1 MPKIQNLMGV
11 LTKMTDVKDTSHACE
26 SVIVLLDELHP
37 FPNHPFKVI
46 RDDALDALAE
56 SIRKNGLLNRI
67 IIRPRDAGGYEI
79 IAGHRRTEAMRMLG
93 HSTIPAEL
101 HWDMDDDAAVLAMI
115 ETNLRQRPKLLPSE
129 RAAAYRM
136 MRDTLVHKGARSD
149 LDNSTPKHTK
159 EQISEMYGES
169 PRQVMRY
176 IRLNHLDT
184 RLVECVDT
192 GKLKL
197 NNAVEISY
205 LNADTQGWI
214 ADHYAWEHKFP
225 KPAQVRDMR
234 KLTEGNVL
242 THETFCELMQEE
254 VLPRADP
261 DDFFDSL
268 REEHFPGL
276 TDADIKQQIRELVQ
290 AHFHRKRMGF

>member
-1 MPKIQNLMGV
+1 MPRMQNLMGV
-11 LTKMTDVKDTSHACE
+11 FTKMTDVKDTSHACE

-46 RDDALDALAE
+46 RDEALDALAE

-67 IIRPRDAGGYEI
+67 IIRPCDEGGYEI

-93 HSTIPAEL
+93 RSTISAEL

-136 MRDTLVHKGARSD
+136 MRDALAHKGSRSD
-149 LDNSTPKHTK
+149 LNDSTPKHTK

-176 IRLNHLDT
+176 IRLNHLDA
-184 RLVECVDT
+184 RLVECVDA

-205 LNADTQGWI
+205 LNTDAQGWI
-214 ADHYAWEHKFP
+214 AEHYAREHKFP
-225 KPAQVRDMR
+225 KPAQVREMR
-234 KLTEGNVL
+234 KHTEDNEL
-242 THETFCELMQEE
+242 THEAFCEMMLED

>member
-1 MPKIQNLMGV
+1 
-11 LTKMTDVKDTSHACE
+11 
-26 SVIVLLDELHP
+26 
-37 FPNHPFKVI
+37 
-46 RDDALDALAE
+46 
-56 SIRKNGLLNRI
+56 
-67 IIRPRDAGGYEI
+67 
-79 IAGHRRTEAMRMLG
+79 MLG
-93 HSTIPAEL
+93 HRTISAEL

-115 ETNLRQRPKLLPSE
+115 ETNLRQRSKLLPSE

-136 MRDTLVHKGARSD
+136 MRDALAHKGSRSD
-149 LDNSTPKHTK
+149 LDKSAPKHTK

-176 IRLNHLDT
+176 IRLNHLDA
-184 RLVECVDT
+184 RLVECVDA

-205 LNADTQGWI
+205 LNTDAQGWI
-214 ADHYAWEHKFP
+214 AEHYAREHKFP
-225 KPAQVRDMR
+225 KPAQVKEMR
-234 KLTEGNVL
+234 KLAEENAL
-242 THETFCELMQEE
+242 THEVFCELMQED

>member
-1 MPKIQNLMGV
+1 
-11 LTKMTDVKDTSHACE
+11 
-26 SVIVLLDELHP
+26 
-37 FPNHPFKVI
+37 
-46 RDDALDALAE
+46 
-56 SIRKNGLLNRI
+56 
-67 IIRPRDAGGYEI
+67 
-79 IAGHRRTEAMRMLG
+79 MLG
-93 HSTIPAEL
+93 HSTISAEL
-101 HWDMDDDAAVLAMI
+101 HRDMDDDAAVLAMI

-136 MRDTLVHKGARSD
+136 MRDVLAHKGSRSD
-149 LDNSTPKHTK
+149 LDKSAQKHTK

-176 IRLNHLDT
+176 IRLNHLDAM
-184 RLVECVDT
+184 LVECVDAC
-192 GKLKL
+192 KLKL

-205 LNADTQGWI
+205 LNTDVQGWI
-214 ADHYAWEHKFP
+214 AEHYARERKFP
-225 KPAQVRDMR
+225 KPAQVREMR
-234 KLTEGNVL
+234 KLMAENML
-242 THETFCELMQEE
+242 TYDAFCELMQEE

-290 AHFHRKRMGF
+290 AHFHRKHMGF

>member
-1 MPKIQNLMGV
+1 MSEERDAQQSV
-11 LTKMTDVKDTSHACE
+11 E

-37 FPNHPFKVI
+37 FPNHPFKVVH
-46 RDDALDALAE
+46 DDALDSLVE

-93 HSTIPAEL
+93 HSTISAEL

-136 MRDTLVHKGARSD
+136 MRDTLAHKGARSD
-149 LDNSTPKHTK
+149 MNDSAPKHTK
-159 EQISEMYGES
+159 KQIGEMYGES

-176 IRLNHLDT
+176 IRLNHLDA
-184 RLVECVDT
+184 RLVECVDA

-205 LNADTQGWI
+205 LNADAQGWI
-214 ADHYAWEHKFP
+214 AVHYARERKFP
-225 KPAQVRDMR
+225 KPAQVREMR
-234 KLTEGNVL
+234 KLMAENML
-242 THETFCELMQEE
+242 TYDAFCELMQED